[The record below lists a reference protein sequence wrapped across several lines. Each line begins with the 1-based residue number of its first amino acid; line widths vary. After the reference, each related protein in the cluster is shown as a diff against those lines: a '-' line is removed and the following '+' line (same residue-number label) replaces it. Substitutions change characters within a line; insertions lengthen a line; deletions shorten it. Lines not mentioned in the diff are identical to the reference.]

1 MPEPS
6 PASDPARDPT
16 PNATEAVRRE
26 GRVEGRRAVWHEA
39 GRPDGPTLLLIHGGG
54 ADQATLSWPGT
65 LRAFPERRVVA
76 PDLPG
81 YGRTARFRGRYTIE
95 NLARWVR
102 SFAEAV
108 DLAPGAVAG
117 VSMGGA
123 AAIQL
128 ALDAPERVRAL
139 IPVAAFGLGGPA
151 PLRRTLW
158 LASRMPLTPV
168 LYGAVG
174 FTDPGARRA
183 MRNVYADP
191 ARVSPEMLAAVRAA
205 ARTQLRTG
213 SFLAFM
219 RAETTW
225 QGFRTDLSKRLPE
238 IACPTL
244 FVHGAADA
252 LVPAR
257 ASERAAALVPGARLA
272 LIEGAGHL
280 PMREAPGPFHVA
292 LREFLDAPDRSPV

>member
-1 MPEPS
+1 MPEPAS
-6 PASDPARDPT
+6 APDPDGDPASQAPEP
-16 PNATEAVRRE
+16 VRRE
-26 GRVEGRRAVWHEA
+26 GRVGGRPAVWHEG
-39 GRPDGPTLLLIHGGG
+39 GRPDGPTLLLLHGGG
-54 ADQATLSWPGT
+54 ADQATISWSLA

-81 YGRTARFRGRYTIE
+81 YGGTGRLGRGYTIE
-95 NLARWVR
+95 NLAQWVR
-102 SFAEAV
+102 EFSQAA
-108 DLAPGAVAG
+108 DLEPGTVAG

-139 IPVAAFGLGGPA
+139 IPVAAFALGGPA

-158 LASRMPLTPV
+158 LASRMPLTPLV
-168 LYGAVG
+168 YGAVAL
-174 FTDPGARRA
+174 TDRGARRA
-183 MRNVYADP
+183 MRNVFADP
-191 ARVSPEMLAAVRAA
+191 ARVTPEVLADVRAA
-205 ARTQLRTG
+205 ARTQLHTR
-213 SFLAFM
+213 SFIAFM

-225 QGFRTDLSKRLPE
+225 QGFRTDLSRRLPE

-244 FVHGAADA
+244 FVHGTGDE

-257 ASERAAALVPGARLA
+257 ASERAARLVPGGRLA

-280 PMREAPGPFHVA
+280 PMRETPRAFHEAV
-292 LREFLDAPDRSPV
+292 RGFLASLD